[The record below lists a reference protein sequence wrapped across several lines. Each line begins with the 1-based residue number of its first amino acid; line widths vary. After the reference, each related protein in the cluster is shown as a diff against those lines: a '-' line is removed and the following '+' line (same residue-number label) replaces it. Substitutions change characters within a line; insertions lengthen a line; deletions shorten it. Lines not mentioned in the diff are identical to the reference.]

1 MPLFTDWAPGHG
13 RVAVIGPS
21 FLGIGAQKSG
31 TTWIYENLSRHPHVR
46 FPAGKEIHFWDARR
60 ELGVTWWL
68 DQFGPRQPGLYS
80 GEITPAYAT
89 IDTDTIHEIHAL
101 CPDLRLFYVLRNPI
115 ERAWSAARMAVLRAE
130 MTMDEASERWFLDHF
145 RSAGS
150 RRRGAYAEAI
160 RRWRSVFPAEQLMI
174 ALFDDLRSQPH
185 AFLSRLCEHIGVE
198 AGFYDEVPEE
208 SLRQPVFEGPSAPLP
223 PPLRR
228 ALIDQ
233 YGETVGTLG
242 HLLGINLSCW
252 LAEP

>member
-1 MPLFTDWAPGHG
+1 M
-13 RVAVIGPS
+13 IGPN

-60 ELGVTWWL
+60 NLGVTWWL
-68 DQFGPRQPGLYS
+68 DTFGPRQPGLWS

-89 IDTDTIHEIHAL
+89 IDTEAIHELYAL

-130 MTMDEASERWFLDHF
+130 MTLEEASERWFLDHF

-160 RRWRSVFPAEQLMI
+160 LRWQSVFPAEQLMV
-174 ALFDDLRSQPH
+174 ALFDDLRSQPR
-185 AFLSRLCEHIGVE
+185 AFLSRLCGHIGID
-198 AGFYDEVPEE
+198 AGVYAAMPEE
-208 SLRQPVFEGPSAPLP
+208 ALRQVVFEGPSAPLP

-233 YGETVGTLG
+233 YAGPVEALA
-242 HLLGINLSCW
+242 HLLGMDLSHW
-252 LAEP
+252 LAER